1 MTRKSEVKKKTKC
14 PESESKQ
21 RHVARF
27 EFQFLYSTHWKS
39 FQRISLENMRSYGVE
54 EINAPES
61 PFKDNVF
68 DAVIG

>member
-1 MTRKSEVKKKTKC
+1 
-14 PESESKQ
+14 
-21 RHVARF
+21 
-27 EFQFLYSTHWKS
+27 LYSTHWKS